1 MTISQGNVLN
11 NISLNSKQNLRS
23 VPKISSK
30 VKAVKEKSF
39 KAMSTETQEHKQ
51 RAGYMRKDL
60 QLKEFRIKGQTHFKN
75 DECKKVIQEPKE
87 QLQTQKKPVSNI
99 HNVKESSEK
108 KFQRASKVSSL
119 FIGKLKPTVTE
130 EMLKQ
135 TFKKYQ
141 SFESAKLCRDFLTKK
156 SLGYGYLN
164 FRNEKDVDSARK
176 DYNYTL
182 FFGQEVKIMPSMKNT
197 LFRKNIGTNVFFS
210 NLPLDNPQLTTRS
223 FYLIMIEY
231 GNVLSCLLEKRK
243 NIGFVYFDNDISAR
257 NVIKKFNNQEFFGN
271 KVICGIHF
279 DKEVRSRPEF
289 TKRKRMIGSDIVIED
304 ELSIGKNLPDNA
316 PLKTILVKNLPTETT
331 QEEVLDFFS
340 ASGPVKSVFVSR
352 KQGNKSPKAFVT
364 YKNEKDSKTAQK
376 DLDKTVFKGQTI
388 WVGPAKDRCIHNKNG
403 TSKKTKIYLKSL
415 SFNCNKEF
423 LSQVCIQER
432 IKYSEI
438 KITNYNSSNWTF
450 SGYVECVSSCEA
462 EKLFK
467 ILDRR
472 LIGSSLVEA
481 SWTRNYDHVFDE
493 IGYNGNDDSNIPVNT
508 SSMMRFH
515 YPQQQPSY
523 QMGLPSQLLSQISPF
538 PSYAN
543 SCTNMNSLVATP
555 MKPHPAF
562 DLTSS
567 NSNEKMQPVRECKQG
582 NEEILESLKKVIKR
596 NLRYI
601 NISGLSKG
609 ENLRSISEFIFEV
622 FWDHD
627 SGRLAH
633 FLLLTNTSPES
644 QKSLQKQIIKA
655 AESLGFSI

>member
-1 MTISQGNVLN
+1 MSNSQNNVLN

-23 VPKISSK
+23 VPKTSSK
-30 VKAVKEKSF
+30 VKVVKEKSF
-39 KAMSTETQEHKQ
+39 KVMSTETQEREQGTDYKH
-51 RAGYMRKDL
+51 KDL
-60 QLKEFRIKGQTHFKN
+60 QLKEFRIKSQTHFKN
-75 DECKKVIQEPKE
+75 DECNSSSQETKE
-87 QLQTQKKPVSNI
+87 QLQTQKKLVSGMY
-99 HNVKESSEK
+99 NVKESSEK
-108 KFQRASKVSSL
+108 KCSKTPKVSSL

-141 SFESAKLCRDFLTKK
+141 SFESAKVCRDFLTKK

-164 FRNEKDVDSARK
+164 FKSEGDADAAKKDF
-176 DYNYTL
+176 NYTL

-210 NLPLDNPQLTTRS
+210 NLPLDNPHLTTRS

-243 NIGFVYFDNDISAR
+243 DIGFVYFDNDISAR
-257 NVIKKFNNQEFFGN
+257 NVIKRYNNQEFFGN

-304 ELSIGKNLPDNA
+304 ELSIGKNLPDNV
-316 PLKTILVKNLPTETT
+316 PLKTILVKNLPTKTT

-340 ASGPVKSVFVSR
+340 SSGPVKSVFISR
-352 KQGNKSPKAFVT
+352 KQGNKAPKAFVT
-364 YKNEKDSKTAQK
+364 YKNEKDSKRAQN
-376 DLDKTVFKGQTI
+376 DLDKAVFKGQTV
-388 WVGPAKDRCIHNKNG
+388 WVGPAKDKYVHNKNEIN
-403 TSKKTKIYLKSL
+403 KKTKIYLKSL

-423 LSQVCIQER
+423 LSQLCLQER

-450 SGYVECVSSCEA
+450 SGYVECVSRNEA

-481 SWTRNYDHVFDE
+481 SWTRNYGHTFDE
-493 IGYNGNDDSNIPVNT
+493 INYNDNDNSNISINAG
-508 SSMMRFH
+508 SMLRFH
-515 YPQQQPSY
+515 YPQQHPAY
-523 QMGLPSQLLSQISPF
+523 QMSLPSQFLQQISSF
-538 PSYAN
+538 PSYSN

-555 MKPHPAF
+555 MKPHPTF

-567 NSNEKMQPVRECKQG
+567 NSNEKKQPIREYKQG

-596 NLRYI
+596 NLRHI
-601 NISGLSKG
+601 NVSGLSKG

-644 QKSLQKQIIKA
+644 QKNLQNQIIKA